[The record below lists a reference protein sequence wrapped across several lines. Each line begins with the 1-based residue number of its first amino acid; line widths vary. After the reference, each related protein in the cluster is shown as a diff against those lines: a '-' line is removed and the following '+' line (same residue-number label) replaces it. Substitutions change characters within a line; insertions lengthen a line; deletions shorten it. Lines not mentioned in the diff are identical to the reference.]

1 LYTVAHHDEGA
12 DAMTEPW
19 TQTYTGRA
27 FTPLAPR
34 ASDVCLADIAH
45 HLGMQ
50 CRFNGACSY
59 HYSVAQHS
67 IYVSR
72 AVPPE
77 LARYGLIHDAAEAYL
92 GDIVRP
98 IKPLLTAYGPMENA
112 VMAAI
117 CAAVG
122 LPWPWPTA
130 VKRAVQEA
138 DNVVLAAEAAQIMA
152 PPPQPW
158 MALPPPPRWLTIE
171 EWSPRYAAGE
181 MHTYLHAHFP
191 ALMPKNN
198 S

>member
-1 LYTVAHHDEGA
+1 
-12 DAMTEPW
+12 MTEPW

-34 ASDVCLADIAH
+34 VSDVCLADIAH

-92 GDIVRP
+92 GDIVSP
-98 IKPLLTAYGPMENA
+98 IKPLLTAYGPMEDA

-117 CAAVG
+117 CAAAG
-122 LPWPWPTA
+122 MPWPWSAAVAQA
-130 VKRAVQEA
+130 VKDA
-138 DNVVLAAEAAQIMA
+138 DNAVLAAEAAQIMA

-158 MALPPPPRWLTIE
+158 MALPPPPRWLTIK

-181 MHTYLHAHFP
+181 MRMRLQDCFPVLREHAN
-191 ALMPKNN
+191 A
-198 S
+198 